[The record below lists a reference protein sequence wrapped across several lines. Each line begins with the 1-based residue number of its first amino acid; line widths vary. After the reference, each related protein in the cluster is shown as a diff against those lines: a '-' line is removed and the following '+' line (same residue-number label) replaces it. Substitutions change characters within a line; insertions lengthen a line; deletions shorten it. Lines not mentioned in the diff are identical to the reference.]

1 MPHTT
6 LSRGSR
12 RARRARRLA
21 RVAVAVAFAVAGRA
35 EPRSTRIAAGVL
47 AVLADRML
55 APPRAGGAFVRRGVV
70 LCALALTAIT
80 VAAALLIRRR
90 RAARGSAPAR

>member
-1 MPHTT
+1 MPRAA

-12 RARRARRLA
+12 RAQRARRVA
-21 RVAVAVAFAVAGRA
+21 RLAVAVAFAIAGRA
-35 EPRSTRIAAGVL
+35 EPRSTRIVAGVL

-55 APPRAGGAFVRRGVV
+55 APRRPGGAFMRRGVV
-70 LCALALTAIT
+70 LGALALAAIA

-90 RAARGSAPAR
+90 RADRESAPAR